1 MEPGKVKQPKSY
13 YFKEC
18 GMTLWLT
25 SQQYLSLR
33 QAFLDLAE
41 MGSPVA
47 AARLHGFGPPPNQE
61 GDPRR
66 SG

>member
-1 MEPGKVKQPKSY
+1 MKNKKSY

-25 SQQYLSLR
+25 SQQYLSLK
-33 QAFLDLAE
+33 QEFLDLAE

-47 AARLHGFGPPPNQE
+47 AARLQGFGPGPQA
-61 GDPRR
+61 
-66 SG
+66 